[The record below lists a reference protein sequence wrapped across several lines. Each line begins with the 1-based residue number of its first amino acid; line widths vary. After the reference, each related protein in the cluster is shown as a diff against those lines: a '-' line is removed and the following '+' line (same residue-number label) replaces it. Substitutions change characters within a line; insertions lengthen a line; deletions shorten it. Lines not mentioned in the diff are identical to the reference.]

1 MTMMNDPVYELIDLC
16 KSGAIDAQEV
26 LENVLLN
33 FLSLD
38 DANDFAEREYGI
50 VPDEED

>member
-1 MTMMNDPVYELIDLC
+1 MTMMNDPVYELVNLC
-16 KSGAIDAQEV
+16 SNGTFDAQKV

-33 FLSLD
+33 YLSLD